1 MTLLSS
7 NISLFHIRNILKKI
21 PCLIY
26 KIKIIPSMYVRVA
39 FSSIWA
45 FKGILKRTTLFMGK
59 FNDFFFIDLDIKVS
73 ELLLK
78 C

>member
-1 MTLLSS
+1 
-7 NISLFHIRNILKKI
+7 
-21 PCLIY
+21 
-26 KIKIIPSMYVRVA
+26 MYVRVA

-45 FKGILKRTTLFMGK
+45 FKGILKELQFSWVNLMI
-59 FNDFFFIDLDIKVS
+59 FFIDLDIKVS